1 MFKFLDTPPD
11 LKEGDI
17 APDFE
22 LHDSQGKAFK
32 LYETLNNK
40 WVVLFF
46 YPKDDSPGCT
56 AQACS
61 FRNAYQ
67 EFKTLGTEVLGISAD
82 SEESHERF
90 AQRQQLPYPLLSD
103 PQGKVAKAFGVK
115 KALGI
120 LPGRV
125 TFVIAP
131 DRTIRL
137 AYSSQLQAESHQQ
150 KALEILKSQIT
161 TTQ

>member
-1 MFKFLDTPPD
+1 MFKFLDIPPD

-32 LYETLNNK
+32 LYEILSHK
-40 WVVLFF
+40 WVVIFF
-46 YPKDDSPGCT
+46 YPKDETPGCT

-67 EFKTLGTEVLGISAD
+67 EFKALGVEVLGISGD
-82 SEESHERF
+82 SAESHERF
-90 AQRQQLPYPLLSD
+90 AQKQQLPYPLLSD

-125 TFVIAP
+125 TFVI
-131 DRTIRL
+131 DRDRRIQL
-137 AYSSQLQAESHQQ
+137 AYSAQLQAESHQE
-150 KALEILKSQIT
+150 KALEILKTKFATPQ
-161 TTQ
+161 